1 MTAPRGPSSFKQSDV
16 LRAIKAYVAA
26 GIPRE
31 WIRTNFGRDGF
42 TVSVLKPD
50 GEHAPGAWDDAIAA
64 LERDNG

>member
-16 LRAIKAYVAA
+16 LRAIKAYAAA

-42 TVSVLKPD
+42 TVSVLNRTVNM
-50 GEHAPGAWDDAIAA
+50 HLARWDDAIAA